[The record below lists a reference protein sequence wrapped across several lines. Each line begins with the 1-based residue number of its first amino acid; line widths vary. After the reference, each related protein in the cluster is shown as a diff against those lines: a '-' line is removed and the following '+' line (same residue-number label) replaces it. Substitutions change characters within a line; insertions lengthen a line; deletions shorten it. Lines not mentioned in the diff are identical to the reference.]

1 MSIEKNRCAPGDDV
15 VRERAMSDEDGNTGG
30 FGSEYKVGPGKPPLH
45 TRFKKGQSGNPKGRP
60 KGAPNMQTLVDEVLG
75 RIVVIRENGDAR
87 EVTAAHAVMLKML
100 EAGLADHHPSR
111 AYILDLIMK
120 TNGPANDDAEQELPS
135 EDDEIIH
142 RALSR
147 KRKTD
152 AARESPME
160 SSSRMRERPGA
171 RDD

>member
-1 MSIEKNRCAPGDDV
+1 MAIEKNRGAPGDDV
-15 VRERAMSDEDGNTGG
+15 IREHTSDEDENTGG
-30 FGSEYKVGPGKPPLH
+30 AGCEYKVGRGKPPLH

-60 KGAPNMQTLVDEVLG
+60 KGVPNIRTLLDEVLG
-75 RIVVIRENGDAR
+75 RIVVIRENGEAR

-100 EAGLADHHPSR
+100 EAGLADHHASR

-135 EDDEIIH
+135 EDDEIID

-147 KRKTD
+147 KHKTD
-152 AARESPME
+152 AALESAME
-160 SSSRMRERPGA
+160 APSRMGERPGGA
-171 RDD
+171 R

>member
-1 MSIEKNRCAPGDDV
+1 MSVEKNRGAQGDHV
-15 VRERAMSDEDGNTGG
+15 VRKRARGDEGENTGG

-60 KGAPNMQTLVDEVLG
+60 KGVPNIRTLLDEVLG
-75 RIVVIRENGDAR
+75 RIVVIRENGKAR

-100 EAGLADHHPSR
+100 EAGLADHHASR

-120 TNGPANDDAEQELPS
+120 TNGPANDHAEQELPG
-135 EDDEIIH
+135 EDDEIVN

-147 KRKTD
+147 MRKTD
-152 AARESPME
+152 AAGESPT
-160 SSSRMRERPGA
+160 ERRWAGDQEA
-171 RDD
+171 SDE